1 MWSDTETTKDLLNFK
16 VVADSI
22 ANIIINSNN
31 EPMSIGISGS
41 WGVGKSS
48 LVKMIGESIR
58 NNDKNNEYIFIEFN
72 AWLYQGY
79 DDAKNA
85 LLQTVADNI
94 IEISEKKQTCI
105 DKTKKF
111 IKRIGA
117 VLAKASV

>member
-94 IEISEKKQTCI
+94 IEISEKN
-105 DKTKKF
+105 
-111 IKRIGA
+111 KRA
-117 VLAKASV
+117 

>member
-58 NNDKNNEYIFIEFN
+58 NNDKNNEYIFIDLTHGCIKVMMMLKMLCF
-72 AWLYQGY
+72 
-79 DDAKNA
+79 KR
-85 LLQTVADNI
+85 LLI
-94 IEISEKKQTCI
+94 I
-105 DKTKKF
+105 
-111 IKRIGA
+111 
-117 VLAKASV
+117 